1 MRKSFGLRGGFDM
14 SSGCVMKRAVDAR
27 LSWRSWLLRL
37 QILMVSC
44 LLAGAG
50 WSNEAAVL
58 GVWSGGD
65 SLVEVTATGE
75 SLSMRVLA
83 IRDAVYLPDESLGE
97 PGSPRRDDNNPDPAL
112 KSRPLVGM
120 ELLSGYRWTGK
131 RWEGKI
137 YDPGSGNTY
146 SSRME
151 PDGSRL
157 KMRGYI
163 GMPMLG
169 RTQYFDRVENCEP
182 SVAEMVAASEAEL
195 AYCD

>member
-1 MRKSFGLRGGFDM
+1 M
-14 SSGCVMKRAVDAR
+14 SDGNAMQRAIASVLHPRAF
-27 LSWRSWLLRL
+27 LLRSH
-37 QILMVSC
+37 ILIVCC
-44 LLAGAG
+44 LLAGTG

-65 SLVEVTATGE
+65 SLVEVTRTGE
-75 SLSMRVLA
+75 GLSMRVLA
-83 IRDAVYLPDESLGE
+83 IRDAVYLADEGLGE
-97 PGSPRRDDNNPDPAL
+97 PGSPRRDDNNPDTAL
-112 KSRPLVGM
+112 TGRLLVGM

-151 PDGSRL
+151 PDGKRL

-163 GMPMLG
+163 GVPMLG
-169 RTQYFDRVENCEP
+169 RTQYFDRVENCEA
-182 SVAEMVAASEAEL
+182 SVAEMIAASEANL
-195 AYCD
+195 AFCD